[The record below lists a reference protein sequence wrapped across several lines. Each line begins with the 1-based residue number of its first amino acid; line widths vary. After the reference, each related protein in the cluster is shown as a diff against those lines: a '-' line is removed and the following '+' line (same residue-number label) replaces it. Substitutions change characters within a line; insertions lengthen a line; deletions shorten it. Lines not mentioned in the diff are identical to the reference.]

1 MIKEKIKKTIKKAKQ
16 CGEFAQNASMGVVL
30 ALVIVL
36 KSQRYPSIRK
46 GTKKNK
52 P

>member
-1 MIKEKIKKTIKKAKQ
+1 
-16 CGEFAQNASMGVVL
+16 VL

>member
-16 CGEFAQNASMGVVL
+16 CGEFAQCASMGVVL
-30 ALVIVL
+30 ALIIVL

-46 GTKKNK
+46 DTKKNK